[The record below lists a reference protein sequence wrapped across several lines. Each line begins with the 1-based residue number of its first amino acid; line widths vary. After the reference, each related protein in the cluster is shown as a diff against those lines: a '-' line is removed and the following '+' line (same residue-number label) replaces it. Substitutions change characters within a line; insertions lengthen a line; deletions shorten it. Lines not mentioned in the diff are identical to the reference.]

1 MSGAICPDCGETW
14 FERDPKGKGAEPSR
28 CTVCGWRGDLG
39 ELGRKIMAWTGDE
52 GPSLK
57 QLKEI
62 GKLFFVRVWLTD
74 GASDDITFEVI
85 EALEVNGAQGKNRL
99 VFVQMDRKPTDA
111 QIAAVRR
118 IAGVRDVEVV

>member
-1 MSGAICPDCGETW
+1 MSGAICPDCGEAW
-14 FERDPKGKGAEPSR
+14 FERDPKGTGDEPSR

-39 ELGRKIMAWTGDE
+39 SLGRKIMAWTDDE

-62 GKLFFVRVWLTD
+62 GKLFFVRAWLSA
-74 GASDDITFEVI
+74 GASDDVSFDIMD
-85 EALEVNGAQGKNRL
+85 ALEVNGAQPKAGL

>member
-1 MSGAICPDCGETW
+1 M
-14 FERDPKGKGAEPSR
+14 GAEPSR

-39 ELGRKIMAWTGDE
+39 SLGRKIMSWTDDE

-57 QLKEI
+57 DLKAA
-62 GKLFFVRVWLTD
+62 GKLFFVRVWLAD
-74 GASDDITFEVI
+74 GAPDDISFEVI
-85 EALEVNGAQGKNRL
+85 EALEINGAQTKDKL